1 MPLSRRSFL
10 AALKPEAPFSP
21 LVVAQRGREAEQA
34 AAQQAPRPAK
44 PAKKGAAPPP
54 PAHTPYDPNALRL
67 DSNENPLGPGPSAME
82 ALLKGFDYAGRYP
95 TNAKPNSSDLR
106 EAVARKIGVRP
117 ENVLIGN
124 GSGEL
129 LRIATRVYT
138 STSRHLITAAPSF
151 EAPERMAAHLG
162 VGVKAVPVDKAGAL
176 DLEKMAAAARW
187 SGLVFLCNPNNPTGT
202 VHSFKAVA
210 DFVTRVRR
218 ESPETAILIDEAYH
232 DYVDDSGYGTALALA
247 LEHPNVFITRT
258 LSKAYGMA
266 GLRVGYAVGQARTIE
281 GMRRWIMTFNTNS
294 LAQAAA
300 VASLKDQAY
309 VDRERARNTEVRKY
323 TTRFFNDLGFKTTD
337 SQTNFVFVE
346 LGRPAKEFKEACAK
360 QAVLVGREFPP
371 LEKTWARISLGTM
384 DEMKKATQVFA
395 KVLSAETDSA
405 AGGSRP
411 SSSAAAK
418 PVGK

>member
-10 AALKPEAPFSP
+10 AALKPEASPFSP
-21 LVVAQRGREAEQA
+21 VVVAQRGREAEA
-34 AAQQAPRPAK
+34 AAQQAPPR
-44 PAKKGAAPPP
+44 PAKKGAAAP
-54 PAHTPYDPNALRL
+54 PAPAPIPYDPNALRL
-67 DSNENPLGPGPSAME
+67 DSNENPPGPGPTALE
-82 ALLKGFDYAGRYP
+82 ALVKGFEYAGRYP
-95 TNAKPNSSDLR
+95 TNAKPNSGDLR
-106 EAVARKIGVRP
+106 DAVARKIGVRP

-129 LRIATRVYT
+129 LRLATRVYT
-138 STSRHLITAAPSF
+138 SSSRHLITAAPSF
-151 EAPERMAAHLG
+151 ESPVGMAAALG
-162 VGVKAVPVDKAGAL
+162 VPSKAIPVDKSGAL

-210 DFVTRVRR
+210 DFVGRVRR
-218 ESPETAILIDEAYH
+218 ESPDTAILIDEAYH
-232 DYVDDSGYGTALALA
+232 DYVDDPGYGTALALA

-309 VDRERARNTEVRKY
+309 IDRERARNTEVRKY
-323 TTRFFNDLGFKTTD
+323 NTRFFNDLGFKTTD
-337 SQTNFVFVE
+337 SQTNFGVVE
-346 LGRPAKEFKEACAK
+346 IGRPSKEFKEACAK

-384 DEMKKATQVFA
+384 DEMKKATAVFA

-405 AGGSRP
+405 AGG
-411 SSSAAAK
+411 
-418 PVGK
+418 

>member
-10 AALKPEAPFSP
+10 TALRPEASAFPATA
-21 LVVAQRGREAEQA
+21 VAERGREAEQA
-34 AAQQAPRPAK
+34 SKPGRRGSATAAAAAAPAK
-44 PAKKGAAPPP
+44 PPI
-54 PAHTPYDPNALRL
+54 DPNALRL
-67 DSNENPLGPGPSAME
+67 DSNENPLGPGATAME
-82 ALLKGFDYAGRYP
+82 ALTKGFEYAGRYP

-106 EAVARKIGVRP
+106 EAIARKLGVRP
-117 ENVLIGN
+117 ENVLVGN

-162 VGVKAVPVDKAGAL
+162 VPAKAVPVDKTGAL
-176 DLEKMAAAARW
+176 DLDKMAAAARW
-187 SGLVFLCNPNNPTGT
+187 AGLVFLCNPNNPTGT

-210 DFVTRVRR
+210 DFVARVRR

-232 DYVDDSGYGTALALA
+232 DYVDDPNYGTALALA

-266 GLRVGYAVGQARTIE
+266 GLRVGYAIGQARTIE
-281 GMRRWIMTFNTNS
+281 GLRRWIMTFNTNS

-309 VDRERARNTEVRKY
+309 IDRERARNTEVRKY
-323 TTRFFNDLGFKTTD
+323 TTRFFGDLGFKTTD
-337 SQTNFVFVE
+337 SQTNFVFVNI
-346 LGRPAKEFKEACAK
+346 GRPAKDFKEACAK
-360 QAVLVGREFPP
+360 QVVLVGREFPP
-371 LEKTWARISLGTM
+371 LEKTWARISLGTL
-384 DEMKKATQVFA
+384 DEMKKATEVFA
-395 KVLSAETDSA
+395 RVLLAET
-405 AGGSRP
+405 AGAGSRE
-411 SSSAAAK
+411 SGAAAK

>member
-10 AALKPEAPFSP
+10 AALKPEAPISP
-21 LVVAQRGREAEQA
+21 LVVAQRGREAEA
-34 AAQQAPRPAK
+34 AAQQAPRPT
-44 PAKKGAAPPP
+44 KKGAAAP
-54 PAHTPYDPNALRL
+54 PAPAPIPYDPNALRL
-67 DSNENPLGPGPSAME
+67 DSNENPLGPGPTALE
-82 ALLKGFDYAGRYP
+82 ALVKGFDYAGRYP
-95 TNAKPNSSDLR
+95 TNAKPNSGDLR
-106 EAVARKIGVRP
+106 DAVARKIGVRP

-138 STSRHLITAAPSF
+138 SSSRHLITAAPSF
-151 EAPERMAAHLG
+151 ESPERMAAALG
-162 VGVKAVPVDKAGAL
+162 VPSKSIPVDKAGAL
-176 DLEKMAAAARW
+176 DLEKMAASARW

-210 DFVTRVRR
+210 DFVARVRR
-218 ESPETAILIDEAYH
+218 ESPDTAILIDEAYH
-232 DYVDDSGYGTALALA
+232 DYVDDPNYGTALSLA

-266 GLRVGYAVGQARTIE
+266 GLRVGYAIGQARTIE

-309 VDRERARNTEVRKY
+309 IDRERARNTEVRKY

-384 DEMKKATQVFA
+384 DEMKKATLVFA

-405 AGGSRP
+405 AGSR
-411 SSSAAAK
+411 SDSSAAAK
-418 PVGK
+418 PAGK